1 MSPTGGNHK
10 RMTTARITQSLAPDD
25 EPVRA
30 CGMEV
35 RSEMQPQ
42 TQVNPYAGRLVWV
55 NTRGCVTPNFQSWQ
69 VGNGGGSGRKW
80 YALTPGEPLR
90 SSNGRTFSDEGPTP
104 EGVTRAEN
112 RSGIGSRDVDSK
124 QSDGSGD
131 VQSDHLIVA
140 RKPVKAGGAKGMTS

>member
-1 MSPTGGNHK
+1 
-10 RMTTARITQSLAPDD
+10 
-25 EPVRA
+25 
-30 CGMEV
+30 
-35 RSEMQPQ
+35 MQPQ

-140 RKPVKAGGAKGMTS
+140 RTLGRLLS